1 METNKTIESEIK
13 PGQKQPIFK
22 LSYRQRERLAGLGFI
37 FPVLFLL
44 IIFMFYPMIQAFI
57 ISFQE
62 YNLISLEKTFIGIS
76 NYLNLF
82 QDQAF
87 LASLQ
92 HSLHFAVIV
101 VPVQGAISLGLAL
114 LIQRKS
120 RINGIFRTI
129 FFIPVVIST
138 AVAATVFQLIYSKD
152 FGLLNTVLESL
163 HLPTVNFLSDPNTAM
178 YGVIILGIWK
188 SAGFFMIIFLAGLNN
203 IPFDIYE
210 AARVDGAGKIKQ
222 FFHITL
228 PLLKRTIA
236 FVAIIT
242 TIDAIK
248 LSALVYVLTGGGP
261 SGATETTVVYIFRT
275 AFEQMNMGYASA
287 AAFILF
293 AIVLIISLIQMR
305 LFKSDVEY

>member
-1 METNKTIESEIK
+1 MEANRTLKSNMK
-13 PGQKQPIFK
+13 PSKSQQFFK

-37 FPVLFLL
+37 FPVLVLL

-62 YNLISLEKTFIGIS
+62 YNLISLEKSFIGNG
-76 NYLNLF
+76 NYLNLMK
-82 QDQAF
+82 DQVF
-87 LASLQ
+87 LDSLL

-101 VPVQGAISLGLAL
+101 VPVQGAISLGIAL
-114 LIQRKS
+114 LIQKKS
-120 RINGIFRTI
+120 KVNGIFRTI
-129 FFIPVVIST
+129 YFIPVVIST
-138 AVAATVFQLIYSKD
+138 AVAATVFKLIYNKE
-152 FGLLNTVLESL
+152 FGLLNNFLESL

-178 YGVIILGIWK
+178 YGVIILGVWK
-188 SAGFFMIIFLAGLNN
+188 SAGFFMIVFLAGLNS
-203 IPFDIYE
+203 IPFDLYE
-210 AARVDGAGKIKQ
+210 AARVDGAGRIKQ
-222 FFHITL
+222 FFYITL

-248 LSALVYVLTGGGP
+248 LSALVYVLTDGGP